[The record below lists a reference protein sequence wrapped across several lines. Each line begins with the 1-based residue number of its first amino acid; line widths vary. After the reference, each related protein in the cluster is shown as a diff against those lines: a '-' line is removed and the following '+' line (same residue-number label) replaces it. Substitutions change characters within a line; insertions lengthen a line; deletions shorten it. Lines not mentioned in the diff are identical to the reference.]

1 MRPIESKERT
11 SMRQLQN
18 LPRHRRFHRNRPTC
32 FAKIGAIL
40 VGRHRRCRRFNEVLQ
55 LPQYRKPTP
64 PASPLPITYPRS
76 FKNLILPL
84 KSRVFEFCFY
94 PSYIHERS
102 LAKRGRLADRVH
114 LCGRNLA
121 NPAIFQIRKNLS
133 ALTGRGTCTR
143 PSQHQSKAA
152 DSDARDGVPR

>member
-55 LPQYRKPTP
+55 LPLLFTPTEVSGPPGSHNAFSAPLQTRDRGGEAPLRTDPFSGVFRKT
-64 PASPLPITYPRS
+64 SKKTSVMLTNQRKHPLALLNNR
-76 FKNLILPL
+76 
-84 KSRVFEFCFY
+84 
-94 PSYIHERS
+94 
-102 LAKRGRLADRVH
+102 LAKPPQVQLK
-114 LCGRNLA
+114 L
-121 NPAIFQIRKNLS
+121 KLS
-133 ALTGRGTCTR
+133 
-143 PSQHQSKAA
+143 SS
-152 DSDARDGVPR
+152 

>member
-55 LPQYRKPTP
+55 LPHHDSSAKLVLAYQTLTHSRSCRLKRIFS
-64 PASPLPITYPRS
+64 PARP
-76 FKNLILPL
+76 LILLDFSTESFNHIALQCSAATMDANSPTHAGAFGL
-84 KSRVFEFCFY
+84 TQRQTE
-94 PSYIHERS
+94 YIKTAMISTDRIPPQTSPTTRS
-102 LAKRGRLADRVH
+102 SVSPIA
-114 LCGRNLA
+114 
-121 NPAIFQIRKNLS
+121 AI
-133 ALTGRGTCTR
+133 
-143 PSQHQSKAA
+143 
-152 DSDARDGVPR
+152 

>member
-55 LPQYRKPTP
+55 LPHLEAVR
-64 PASPLPITYPRS
+64 ID
-76 FKNLILPL
+76 
-84 KSRVFEFCFY
+84 V
-94 PSYIHERS
+94 
-102 LAKRGRLADRVH
+102 RGRNAPSSIEARMNSAD
-114 LCGRNLA
+114 
-121 NPAIFQIRKNLS
+121 PE
-133 ALTGRGTCTR
+133 
-143 PSQHQSKAA
+143 
-152 DSDARDGVPR
+152 